1 MHVSALRSPGLF
13 GKCDGHHLPTL
24 RSGVRRHAV
33 PVRPSGPLPLR
44 CRGRVSGIGS
54 AGWPRC
60 CPGPIRGDSLRRSL
74 RPFPTRIPP
83 RGWAA
88 DRRQWGPHEL
98 AFPGLIVPPWIPPL
112 RGDTLPTYAARLAE
126 TVPCPKPLVLGGSSF
141 GGMLACEMARH
152 LHARA
157 VILVGSCRS
166 PKSFNRGVRSLR
178 PLLCRIPRWGIRIS
192 KPLAPLA
199 VQTFR
204 NLKPEFRRLCVTMFQ
219 EAARAPSASCSAMCR
234 DWKRSRLPMACWR

>member
-1 MHVSALRSPGLF
+1 MSQQIGFQLVLFPGL
-13 GKCDGHHLPTL
+13 G
-24 RSGVRRHAV
+24 
-33 PVRPSGPLPLR
+33 
-44 CRGRVSGIGS
+44 
-54 AGWPRC
+54 
-60 CPGPIRGDSLRRSL
+60 
-74 RPFPTRIPP
+74 
-83 RGWAA
+83 A
-88 DRRQWGPHEL
+88 DCRQWEPQKL
-98 AFPGLIVPPWIPPL
+98 AFPGLMVPPWIPPL
-112 RGDTLPTYAARLAE
+112 HGDTLPTYAARLAE
-126 TVPCPKPLVLGGSSF
+126 TVPCLKPLVLGGSSF

-192 KPLAPLA
+192 RPLAPLA

-219 EAARAPSASCSAMCR
+219 EADPGLVSWAIGAILRWQPTPLAGTPVFHIHGQRDRMIRASIAAPDFLLPDGGHLINLSHAAEVNDFIRNVLASVE
-234 DWKRSRLPMACWR
+234 